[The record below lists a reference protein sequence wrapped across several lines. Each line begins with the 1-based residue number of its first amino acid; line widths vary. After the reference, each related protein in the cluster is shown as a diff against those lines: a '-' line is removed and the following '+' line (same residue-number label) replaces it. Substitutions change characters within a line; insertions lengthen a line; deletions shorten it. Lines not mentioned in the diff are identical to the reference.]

1 MHNVKVG
8 RVNLLGRIQKNRQTH
23 KEQYEN
29 AVEEYKQAVIVELEE
44 WLEKA
49 KAGKDVRRM
58 TVLDKPED
66 HTEEYDRVID
76 MLEMSVDEEITLDAN
91 SFNQYVRDEWHWKE
105 RFGSSIRSTSAYLGA
120 RSEKSEIG

>member
-1 MHNVKVG
+1 MHNVKVS
-8 RVNLLGRIQKNRQTH
+8 RVDLLERVKKNRDQH
-23 KEQYEN
+23 KEQYEK
-29 AVEEYKQAVIVELEE
+29 AMEEYRLAVIVELEE

-49 KAGKDVRRM
+49 KGGKDVSRR

-66 HTEEYDRVID
+66 HTDEYDRVID
-76 MLEMSVDEEITLDAN
+76 MLEMSVDQEITLDAN

-120 RSEKSEIG
+120 RSEREEI